1 MRLSLSV
8 RIAEGFGSKE
18 IPILNLE
25 EVVRLA
31 SDCDYDAI
39 CMRASQMGIQSAE
52 RTIADGCRTLKQSG
66 LPVSMLTGD
75 FDVVYNNERGPDCL
89 RDITPYLQ
97 LAQRLNAPCIRVALR
112 EDEDIKAAQQAAD
125 RAAAVGIRLVHQC
138 HTRSLFETVD
148 GMEEALRRI
157 DRPNFGL
164 IFEPANLEICG
175 QAYGPEVIERLSP
188 WIFNVYLQNQLI
200 RPNGQLTLDTWC
212 RGPVSFDL
220 IQIHDPGGIDFSRV
234 FEGLQRV
241 SYTGTVTV
249 HQSACEGQSPRQSA
263 HDTAQFL
270 RRLMVGK
277 S

>member
-1 MRLSLSV
+1 
-8 RIAEGFGSKE
+8 
-18 IPILNLE
+18 
-25 EVVRLA
+25 
-31 SDCDYDAI
+31 
-39 CMRASQMGIQSAE
+39 
-52 RTIADGCRTLKQSG
+52 
-66 LPVSMLTGD
+66 MLTGD

-97 LAQRLNAPCIRVALR
+97 LAQRLNAPLIRVALR

-220 IQIHDPGGIDFSRV
+220 IQIHDSGGIDFPRV

-263 HDTAQFL
+263 HATAQFL
-270 RRLMVGK
+270 RRLMAGE